1 MLRQYTNNPP
11 ADYDAHCREQDRAM
25 ELLPECCECGNRIED
40 DFCYEINGE
49 IICETCMEQYKKF
62 TMDLVV

>member
-1 MLRQYTNNPP
+1 MQYTDDPA
-11 ADYDAHCREQDRAM
+11 ADYDAYSRELDAAR
-25 ELLPECCECGNRIED
+25 ELLPECCECGQRIED
-40 DFCYEINGE
+40 DFCYEINDE